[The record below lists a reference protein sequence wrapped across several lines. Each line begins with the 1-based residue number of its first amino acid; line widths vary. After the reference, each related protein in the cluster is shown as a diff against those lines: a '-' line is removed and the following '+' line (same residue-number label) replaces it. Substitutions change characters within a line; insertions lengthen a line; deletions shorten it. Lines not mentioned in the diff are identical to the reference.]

1 MEQITRCSGIGSRIR
16 SARLAAKKTNA
27 AEFAREVGIQPH
39 TLWRYE
45 MDQSRPGIDVT
56 SAIAKA
62 LGVTTDWLLTGEGD
76 GPVVHGASTVA
87 EETAAREAC

>member
-16 SARLAAKKTNA
+16 SARLAAKKTIA

-45 MDQSRPGIDVT
+45 MDQSRPGIDVA

-62 LGVTTDWLLTGEGD
+62 LGVSVDWLLTGEGH
-76 GPVVHGASTVA
+76 GPTMP
-87 EETAAREAC
+87 EDEAAREVCG

>member
-16 SARLAAKKTNA
+16 SARLAAKKTIA

-45 MDQSRPGIDVT
+45 MGQSRPGIDVA

-76 GPVVHGASTVA
+76 GPDVHASTVNGS
-87 EETAAREAC
+87 EPAREVCG